1 MSADGSIPI
10 PPHFMGQLEAISHV
24 SGKPLQACLNAVLAA
39 ALPDPD
45 ENPAN
50 LLRLSCAL
58 VQPGD
63 CLDSLLERF
72 RYVRDADK
80 LPIDDHAITV
90 AFEKFRGLMDAE
102 EAALLDHANALITG
116 AVEPVKMP
124 SKEELDRMID
134 QIFPG
139 DEWKQS

>member
-80 LPIDDHAITV
+80 LP
-90 AFEKFRGLMDAE
+90 MDAE